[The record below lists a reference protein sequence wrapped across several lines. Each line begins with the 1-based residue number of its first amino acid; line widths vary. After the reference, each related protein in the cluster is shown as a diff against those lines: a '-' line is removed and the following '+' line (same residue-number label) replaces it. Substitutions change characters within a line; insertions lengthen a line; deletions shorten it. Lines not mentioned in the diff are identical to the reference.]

1 MRPQPVL
8 SPIAPPAITSFA
20 MLNIVLFGPP
30 GAGKGTQSQKLIAA
44 YGLVHLSTG
53 DLLRSQIKAGTELGL
68 KAKALMDKGALVPD
82 DVVIGMIADRLRDN
96 PTANGFIFDGF
107 PRTTAQAEALD
118 RLLAEHNTR
127 IACMIALEVDENEVT
142 RRLLE
147 RGKVSDRPD
156 DQNETLIR
164 RRVLVYNTETTQV
177 AKYYAAQNKF
187 HGLNGV
193 GDIENI
199 FQNTRVVIDRC
210 VKEAAAA

>member
-8 SPIAPPAITSFA
+8 SPIATPAITSFA

-82 DVVIGMIADRLRDN
+82 DVVIGMIADKLSDN

-147 RGKVSDRPD
+147 RGKVSERPD

-193 GDIENI
+193 GDIEDI
-199 FQNTRVVIDRC
+199 FQNSRVVIDRC
-210 VKEAAAA
+210 VKDAAAA